1 MTKLTNAQRILKAL
15 ASGPKTQI
23 NLKRE
28 TKIKNIYQV
37 DTFINFL
44 WMSLKKGL
52 KICNALRFTFIEV
65 LLNLRKVFFPKGDRG
80 MVEYKTIL
88 VLGNLGVRHFPGN
101 TDKPYDASVA
111 IC

>member
-37 DTFINFL
+37 VANL
-44 WMSLKKGL
+44 VEKGL
-52 KICNALRFTFIEV
+52 VSKVDGLVSLSSAPRALGAAPSESGVISMLRDEVSNIE
-65 LLNLRKVFFPKGDRG
+65 D
-80 MVEYKTIL
+80 
-88 VLGNLGVRHFPGN
+88 GVRSLLA
-101 TDKPYDASVA
+101 TRTYLLRRIEEERSSV
-111 IC
+111 